1 MQSRSTRQVWI
12 LIKWLIGLSTLL
24 AGRIAMREPALD
36 ERMHGST
43 ELRRR
48 QATARRLF
56 GGPMQVER
64 HPDDLPLNRRLVA
77 ATTERI
83 RSALADLVAGAHEAW
98 SAEPEGMVA

>member
-1 MQSRSTRQVWI
+1 
-12 LIKWLIGLSTLL
+12 
-24 AGRIAMREPALD
+24 MREPALG
-36 ERMHGST
+36 ERVHGSP

-64 HPDDLPLNRRLVA
+64 HSDDLPLNRRLVA

-83 RSALADLVAGAHEAW
+83 RSALADLVGQRARGVERRTGRNGRVTH
-98 SAEPEGMVA
+98 AEHHHG